1 MTTQDT
7 WSNSIPFREF
17 RVPYLPELFP
27 RASKALALD
36 GHEKLLDIACGTGK
50 LAFGFAPYVASLT
63 GVDVELPMLEIAR
76 QYADANGVKI
86 DLIHSRVEDMPH
98 DIGPFDMVTIG
109 KAHWFLD
116 ASKAVPKIEALLAES
131 GKILV
136 CGAFS
141 ESPWQATFLRVR
153 KNWSTKPGKPHIT
166 PDDFFADSNF
176 RRSEIIVLERH
187 HVISL
192 DYVVKRAFAFPGT
205 TVASL
210 GDKAEDFAADL
221 KQSLS
226 PFLVN
231 DQLTETMKN
240 TGYIFS
246 RKTNNHILRKWY

>member
-27 RASKALALD
+27 QASKALALQ
-36 GHEKLLDIACGTGK
+36 GHERLLDIACGTGK

-63 GVDVELPMLEIAR
+63 GIDPELPMLENAR
-76 QYADANGVKI
+76 QYANANGVNI
-86 DLIHSRVEDMPH
+86 NLIHSRVEDMPE
-98 DIGPFDMVTIG
+98 DIRPFELVTIG

-116 ASKAVPKIEALLAES
+116 ASKAVPKIDSLLAEG

-141 ESPWQATFLRVR
+141 DSLWQATFLRIR
-153 KNWSTKPGKPHIT
+153 KSWSTTPEKPRIT
-166 PDDFFADSNF
+166 PDEFFANSNF
-176 RRSEIIVLERH
+176 RRNGTFVLEKR
-187 HVISL
+187 HVIPL
-192 DYVVKRAFAFPGT
+192 DHAVKRALAFPGT

-210 GDKAEDFAADL
+210 GGKMEDFAAAL
-221 KQSLS
+221 KKSLS

-231 DQLTETMKN
+231 NELKETLKN
-240 TGYIFS
+240 TAHIFS
-246 RKTNNHILRKWY
+246 READNHVPRRWY

>member
-1 MTTQDT
+1 MKFRDT

-17 RVPYLPELFP
+17 RVPYFPELFP
-27 RASKALALD
+27 ETSKILGLK

-63 GVDVELPMLEIAR
+63 GVDVELPMLENAR
-76 QYADANGVKI
+76 QYANANDIKI
-86 DLIHSRVEDMPH
+86 NLIHSKVEDMPQ
-98 DIGPFDMVTIG
+98 DIGSFDVVTIG

-116 ASKAVPKIEALLAES
+116 ASKAVPKIDALLAEE

-136 CGAFS
+136 CLAHS
-141 ESPWQATFLRVR
+141 ESPWASTFLRVR
-153 KNWSTKPGKPHIT
+153 EKWANFEKPHIT
-166 PDDFFADSNF
+166 PDNFFAGSSF
-176 RRSEIIVLERH
+176 GRSGMIVLEKR
-187 HVISL
+187 HVISP
-192 DYVVKRAFAFPGT
+192 DYLVKRAFAIPGT

-231 DQLTETMKN
+231 NELTETLKN
-240 TGYIFS
+240 IGYVFS
-246 RKTNNHILRKWY
+246 RNAINRVRRMWY